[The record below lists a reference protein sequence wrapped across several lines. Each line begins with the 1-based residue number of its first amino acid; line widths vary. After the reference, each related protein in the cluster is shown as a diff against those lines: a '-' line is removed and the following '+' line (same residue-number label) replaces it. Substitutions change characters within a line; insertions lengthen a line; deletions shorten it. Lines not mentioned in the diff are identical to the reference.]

1 MKIIITGASG
11 FVGGLIIP
19 ELKRKGIK
27 MLLVTRSFKKLKKL
41 YPSDKI
47 CEYDDLEKFSKNYDC
62 IIHLATINNRK
73 KSNRCNARKQ
83 NFKIFK
89 KVFEVAKLFNLYF
102 INFSTTHSLN
112 LSYKTDYAESKRDI
126 EKYLNDSNYPKIQSI
141 YLPFIYGDKMSG
153 KLKILNVF
161 PKFFSN
167 LIFYFLSAFK
177 PTVNIKIILNYLFQ
191 NNFNFKKNKLNIL
204 SNNISKN
211 FVFLFFK
218 RSFDLL
224 FSILILL
231 FLWWL
236 LILVWIFIK
245 IESHGPGIIFQK
257 RVGKSGKIFNCIKFR
272 TMKSGV
278 KQAPT
283 HQMSS
288 TDLTV
293 VGSFLRKTK
302 LDELPQVFNIILNEM
317 SLVGPRP
324 CLEIQHKLILK
335 RKDYDILEVKPGITG
350 LAQIN
355 KADMSNI
362 DNITKFDFI
371 YLKTQSIF
379 VDINIVVKTI
389 FGAGN
394 IDNIKN

>member
-11 FVGGLIIP
+11 FVGSLIVP

-27 MLLVTRSFKKLKKL
+27 ILLVTRSFKKLKKL
-41 YPSDKI
+41 YPSDKV
-47 CEYDDLEKFSKNYDC
+47 CEYDDLEKFAKDYDC
-62 IIHLATINNRK
+62 IVHLATINNRK
-73 KSNRCNARKQ
+73 QCNRYNAREQ
-83 NFKIFK
+83 NFKTFK
-89 KVFEVAKLFNLYF
+89 KVFEVAKLFNLF
-102 INFSTTHSLN
+102 IINFSTTHSLN
-112 LSYKTDYAESKRDI
+112 FFYKTDYIESKRDI
-126 EKYLNDSNYPKIQSI
+126 EKYINKKNYPKIQSI
-141 YLPFIYGDKMSG
+141 YLPFIYGEKMSG
-153 KLKILNVF
+153 KLKILNRF
-161 PKFFSN
+161 PKFVSN
-167 LIFYFLSAFK
+167 FIFYFLSAFK
-177 PTVNIKIILNYLFQ
+177 PTVNIKSILNYLFQ
-191 NNFNFKKNKLNIL
+191 NNFNFKKNNLNIL
-204 SNNISKN
+204 SDDICKN

-218 RSFDLL
+218 RSLDLL
-224 FSILILL
+224 FSIFVLL

-245 IESHGPGIIFQK
+245 IESPGPGIIFQK

-283 HQMSS
+283 HQMAL
-288 TDLTV
+288 TDLTI

-302 LDELPQVFNIILNEM
+302 LDELPQVFNIIINQM

-324 CLEIQHKLILK
+324 SLEIQHELIAK
-335 RKDYDILEVKPGITG
+335 RKKFNILNVKPGITG

-355 KADMSNI
+355 KADMSNL

-379 VDINIVVKTI
+379 IDINIIVKTI

-394 IDNIKN
+394 VDNIKN

>member
-11 FVGGLIIP
+11 FVGSLIVP

-27 MLLVTRSFKKLKKL
+27 ILLVTRSFKKLKKL
-41 YPSDKI
+41 YPSDKL
-47 CEYDDLEKFSKNYDC
+47 CEYDDLEKFAKDYDC
-62 IIHLATINNRK
+62 IVHLATINNRK
-73 KSNRCNARKQ
+73 QCNRYNAREQ
-83 NFKIFK
+83 NFKTFK
-89 KVFEVAKLFNLYF
+89 KVFEVAKLFNLF
-102 INFSTTHSLN
+102 IINFSTTHSLN
-112 LSYKTDYAESKRDI
+112 FFYKTDYIESKRDI
-126 EKYLNDSNYPKIQSI
+126 EKYINEKNYPKIQSI
-141 YLPFIYGDKMSG
+141 YLPFIYGEKMSG
-153 KLKILNVF
+153 KLKILNRF
-161 PKFFSN
+161 PKFISN
-167 LIFYFLSAFK
+167 FIFYFLSAFK
-177 PTVNIKIILNYLFQ
+177 PTVNIKSILNYLFQ
-191 NNFNFKKNKLNIL
+191 NNFNFKKNNLNIL
-204 SNNISKN
+204 SDDICKN

-218 RSFDLL
+218 RSLDLL
-224 FSILILL
+224 FSIFVLL

-245 IESHGPGIIFQK
+245 IESPGPGIIFQK

-283 HQMSS
+283 HQMAL
-288 TDLTV
+288 TDLTI

-302 LDELPQVFNIILNEM
+302 LDELPQVFNIIINQM

-324 CLEIQHKLILK
+324 SLEIQHELIAK
-335 RKDYDILEVKPGITG
+335 RKMLNILNIKPGITG

-379 VDINIVVKTI
+379 IDINIIVKTI
-389 FGAGN
+389 FGSGN
-394 IDNIKN
+394 VDNIKN

>member
-11 FVGGLIIP
+11 FIGSLIVP

-27 MLLVTRSFKKLKKL
+27 MLLVTRSFKKLNKL
-41 YPSDKI
+41 YPNNKV
-47 CEYDDLEKFSKNYDC
+47 CEYDDLEKFADDYDC

-73 KSNRCNARKQ
+73 NYNSYNAREE

-89 KVFEVAKLFNLYF
+89 KVFSVAKLFNLYF

-112 LSYKTDYAESKRDI
+112 FSYMTDYAESKRDI
-126 EKYLNDSNYPKIQSI
+126 EKYINSTNYPKIRSI
-141 YLPFIYGDKMSG
+141 YLPFIYGNKMSG
-153 KLKILNVF
+153 KLKILNAF
-161 PKFFSN
+161 PRTASN
-167 LIFYFLSAFK
+167 IIFYFLSAFK
-177 PTVNIKIILNYLFQ
+177 PTVNINTVLNYLFKSKL
-191 NNFNFKKNKLNIL
+191 NLKKNNLIIL
-204 SNNISKN
+204 SENICKN

-218 RSFDLL
+218 RSFDLFFSVFIIL
-224 FSILILL
+224 F
-231 FLWWL
+231 FWWF
-236 LILVWIFIK
+236 LILVWVIIK
-245 IESHGPGIIFQK
+245 IETPGPGIIFQK

-283 HQMSS
+283 HHMSS

-293 VGSFLRKTK
+293 VGGFLRTTK

-324 CLEIQHKLILK
+324 CLEIQHKLISK
-335 RKDYDILEVKPGITG
+335 RKEFSILELKPGITG
-350 LAQIN
+350 LAQIS

-362 DNITKFDFI
+362 NNITKFDFI

-379 VDINIVVKTI
+379 VDINIIFKTI

-394 IDNIKN
+394 IDNVKN

>member
-11 FVGGLIIP
+11 FVGSLIVP
-19 ELKRKGIK
+19 EFKRKGIQ

-41 YPSDKI
+41 YPRNKI
-47 CEYDDLEKFSKNYDC
+47 CEYDDLEKFAKDYDC

-73 KSNRCNARKQ
+73 KSNMVSAREQ
-83 NFKIFK
+83 NFKTFK

-112 LSYKTDYAESKRDI
+112 FFNKTDYTESKRDI
-126 EKYLNDSNYPKIQSI
+126 EKYINDANYPKIQSI

-153 KLKILNVF
+153 KLKILNKF
-161 PKFFSN
+161 PKFVSN
-167 LIFYFLSAFK
+167 FIFYFLSAFK
-177 PTVNIKIILNYLFQ
+177 PTVNIKTILNYLFQ
-191 NNFNFKKNKLNIL
+191 NNFNFKKNNLNIL
-204 SNNISKN
+204 SDNICKN
-211 FVFLFFK
+211 FIFLFFK
-218 RSFDLL
+218 RSFDIL
-224 FSILILL
+224 FSIFILL

-236 LILVWIFIK
+236 LILIWIFIK
-245 IESHGPGIIFQK
+245 IETPGPGIIFQK

-272 TMKSGV
+272 TMKLGV

-288 TDLTV
+288 TDLTI
-293 VGSFLRKTK
+293 VGSFLRTTK
-302 LDELPQVFNIILNEM
+302 FDELPQVFNIILNEM

-324 CLEIQHKLILK
+324 SLETQHELITK
-335 RKDYDILEVKPGITG
+335 RKEFKILEVKPGITG

-379 VDINIVVKTI
+379 IDINIIVKTI

-394 IDNIKN
+394 IDNVKN